1 MLKEGLE
8 ILKTRP
14 DNAPDV
20 FFKKYEA
27 LLQDTRLLAE
37 IMKWEWNEETYKRMH
52 LLFYLMTKQPREP
65 GYEPNCLPVYTQF
78 FYYLL
83 DWFLSKFEKLPFE
96 SWSHLGKEGFDLLKL
111 LFTENKLEA
120 YKKDT
125 RYMEIHGK
133 CEKQLQAILKDEKVL
148 SVLLDFREGWEQYEG
163 LYRLSY
169 LVQKNAEYIE
179 YHPGSEFFKEE
190 DVLPVYIDVQKYI
203 YDWRTFYGQ
212 AIVFEDWED
221 LRGEGL
227 DLLKKLIQ
235 ENKLSQ
241 FQKDLRYRK
250 FVKKFPVRYNK
261 LLKRD
266 YEQIGR
272 VLNTKS
278 YENSKLGGG
287 LQKFINILDQE
298 EELNSSFFEQYGK
311 YILKKVDL
319 LIAVVMNQEW
329 SEIKLDKLLCLSS
342 IILSTIRS
350 TYSGERETSGI
361 LPIYRYF
368 QRYMFTRSGCNFF
381 GERRV
386 PFKEWEDL
394 AKEQDDLLK
403 VLIKDHKLDQFRGEP
418 RYIYWLQDRFSD
430 RIDELIKKGYTDL
443 QVMEVPSGL

>member
-27 LLQDTRLLAE
+27 LLQDTRLLSE
-37 IMKWEWNEETYKRMH
+37 IMKWEWSEETYKRMH

-65 GYEPNCLPVYTQF
+65 GYEPNRLPVYTQY

-96 SWSHLGKEGFDLLKL
+96 SWSHLGKEGFDLLKV
-111 LFTENKLEA
+111 LFKENQLET
-120 YKKDT
+120 YKKDK

-133 CEKQLQAILKDEKVL
+133 CEKQLKAILKDEKVL

-179 YHPGSEFFKEE
+179 YHPGAEFFKKK
-190 DVLPVYIDVQKYI
+190 DVLPIYIDVQRYI

-241 FQKDLRYRK
+241 FQKDFRYRK

-278 YENSKLGGG
+278 YENSKSSEG
-287 LQKFINILDQE
+287 LQKFVDILGPHRKDDR
-298 EELNSSFFEQYGK
+298 FYEQYGK
-311 YILKKVDL
+311 DVFKEIDL
-319 LIAVVMNQEW
+319 LLAVIMNKRW
-329 SEIKLDKLLCLSS
+329 NRKKLVSLAS
-342 IILSTIRS
+342 IIFHEMSS
-350 TYSGERETSGI
+350 TYSGDRKTSGI
-361 LPIYRYF
+361 LPIYECF
-368 QRYMFTRSGCNFF
+368 QKYMYAGCSFLGNRSI
-381 GERRV
+381 

-394 AKEQDDLLK
+394 AKEEDDLLK
-403 VLIKDHKLDQFRGEP
+403 VLIKDHKLDQFRGDP

-430 RIDELIKKGYTDL
+430 RINELIKKGYTDL
-443 QVMEVPSGL
+443 QVVEIPSGL